1 VCSSDLKDDF
11 EDVDGCP
18 DPDNDKDGILDADD
32 KCPNEPEDKDGF
44 EDEDGCPDPDNDKDG
59 ILDADDKCPNE
70 PEDMDGYEDE
80 DGCPDPTHKL
90 AVVKQDQIVIMEQ
103 IFFETAKAKI
113 KPISFPICD
122 AVVAVIEKNPTIK
135 IRIEG
140 HTDSRG
146 KAGYN
151 RKLSDQ
157 RAKAVLKYLVDKGI
171 DADRMTAEGFG
182 PDKPIA
188 PNETADG
195 RAKNRRV
202 EFHITER

>member
-1 VCSSDLKDDF
+1 MR
-11 EDVDGCP
+11 E
-18 DPDNDKDGILDADD
+18 
-32 KCPNEPEDKDGF
+32 
-44 EDEDGCPDPDNDKDG
+44 
-59 ILDADDKCPNE
+59 
-70 PEDMDGYEDE
+70 
-80 DGCPDPTHKL
+80 
-90 AVVKQDQIVIMEQ
+90 DQIVILQQ
-103 IFFETAKAKI
+103 INFETAKAKI
-113 KPISFPICD
+113 KPESFPICD
-122 AVVAVIEKNPTIK
+122 AVVDVLEKNPTIK

-151 RKLSDQ
+151 RKLSDK
-157 RAKAVLKYLVDKGI
+157 RAKAVMKYLVDKGI

-188 PNETADG
+188 PNETEDG